1 MLSASGDQKIPSERD
16 PKSTL
21 KQVLIAAMAAG
32 VVGALATRFNATSLP
47 TKNWPVVASILGFV
61 AFNIYWL
68 AAATNAPA
76 KSAESAG
83 SRRVHEILVN
93 VGILL
98 ILLPELLRSGI
109 PAMQYRFLPASPLV
123 SAFGLAIQAGCFG
136 LAIWARRSLGRNWSG
151 RIEIKTDHQLVRSGP
166 YRALRH
172 PIYTAVLGMAVGMA
186 VVIGK
191 APALLGVVV
200 IALAYVRK
208 IGLEETNMRSA
219 FGPEYDAY
227 RQATWGL
234 VPGLF

>member
-1 MLSASGDQKIPSERD
+1 MLSAGGDR
-16 PKSTL
+16 KSTL
-21 KQVLIAAMAAG
+21 KQTLIAALTAG
-32 VVGALATRFNATSLP
+32 VVGALATRRFSATSLP
-47 TKNWPVVASILGFV
+47 IKNWPVVASILGFV

-76 KSAESAG
+76 RSAESTG

-93 VGILL
+93 FGFLL

-109 PAMQYRFLPASPLV
+109 PAVQYRFVPASPVV
-123 SAFGLAIQAGCFG
+123 SALGLALQAGCFG

-151 RIEIKTDHQLVRSGP
+151 RIEIKTDHELVRSGP

-191 APALLGVVV
+191 APALLGMVV

-227 RQATWGL
+227 RRATWGL